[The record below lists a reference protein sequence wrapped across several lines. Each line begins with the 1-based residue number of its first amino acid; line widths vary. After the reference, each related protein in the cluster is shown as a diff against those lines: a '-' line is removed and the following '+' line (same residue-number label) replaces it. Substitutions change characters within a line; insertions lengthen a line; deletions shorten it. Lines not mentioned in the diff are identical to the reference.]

1 MSRERVPL
9 DGADVLLLDLDGV
22 VYRGSAAIP
31 HAVDV
36 LQSVEGRGTRLGYIT
51 NNAARRAAVVA
62 AQLRGFGL
70 PCEEDQVVTSPQA
83 AVRLL
88 AERLRPSARV
98 LVIGGDGLSSVVRE
112 AGFEV
117 VPSADDH
124 PEAVVQGFSPELGWR
139 DLAEASFALADEAV
153 LWVATNTDWTLPV
166 ERGIA
171 PGNGTLV
178 SAVHAA
184 VGRLPIVAGKPETP
198 LFETAIERFG
208 SRVPFFVGDRLD
220 TDIAGAVAAGMP
232 SALVLTGIDGPKE
245 LLAAPAKS
253 RPDYV
258 LADLRGLLEPYPEAK
273 RKRDGFAVG
282 DALVRIHGT
291 AVEILREGERIDL
304 VRAACAAVWDSG
316 TSAYA
321 LQIPDVLLRRYAVAA

>member
-1 MSRERVPL
+1 VE
-9 DGADVLLLDLDGV
+9 VL
-22 VYRGSAAIP
+22 RT
-31 HAVDV
+31 
-36 LQSVEGRGTRLGYIT
+36 VEARGTRLGYIT

-62 AQLRGFGL
+62 EQLQGFGL
-70 PCEEDQVVTSPQA
+70 PCTEDQVVTSPQA

-88 AERLRPSARV
+88 AERLAPAARV

-112 AGFEV
+112 AGFAV
-117 VPSADDH
+117 VTSADEH
-124 PEAVVQGFSPELGWR
+124 PDAVVQGFAPELGWR
-139 DLAEASFALADEAV
+139 DLAEASFALADEDV

-198 LFETAIERFG
+198 LFETAVDRFG
-208 SRVPFFVGDRLD
+208 SHAPFFVGDRLD
-220 TDIAGAVAAGMP
+220 TDIAGAVAARMP
-232 SALVLTGIDGPKE
+232 SALVLTGIDGPRE

-253 RPDYV
+253 RPDHI
-258 LADLRGLLEPYPEAK
+258 LADLRGLLEPYPEVR

-282 DALVRIHGT
+282 HAFVRVRDAE
-291 AVEILREGERIDL
+291 VEILREGERLDL
-304 VRAACAAVWDSG
+304 IRAACAAVWDSG
-316 TSAYA
+316 TGAYA
-321 LQIPDVLLRRYAVAA
+321 LRIPDVLLRRYAQAP